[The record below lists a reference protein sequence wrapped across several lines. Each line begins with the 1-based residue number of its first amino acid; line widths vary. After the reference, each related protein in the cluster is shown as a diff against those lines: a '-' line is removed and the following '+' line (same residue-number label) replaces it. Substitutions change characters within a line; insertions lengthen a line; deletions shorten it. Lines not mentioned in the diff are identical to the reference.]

1 MAWPDDARHTDFAV
15 PPAQEIVSSAFLN
28 ALQDAIIALYVKCAA
43 LFGTEN
49 FVEVTAYP
57 EWNGA
62 ATQPEWV
69 IDTSTPEAG
78 WRCLTNAFALHFF
91 IRARVGCVID
101 AVYAKVYNSTGGDA
115 TIPMQVFKP
124 DAKFSLVAPTV
135 APALGSA
142 LFTNTNPQATHTW
155 DIVGDNGLA
164 ITLAAGEYLL
174 VAIGKNTASQA
185 GDKVAGV
192 QVIAQ
197 PIAVPV

>member
-62 ATQPEWV
+62 AAQPEWV
-69 IDTSTPEAG
+69 IDTSAPENG
-78 WRCLTNAFALHFF
+78 WRCLTNAFALHFL

-101 AVYAKVYNSTGGDA
+101 AVYVKAHNSTGSPA
-115 TIPMQVFKP
+115 TIPMEVYKP
-124 DAKFSLVAPTV
+124 DAKFSLAAPTV
-135 APALGSA
+135 APAKGSA
-142 LFTNTNPQATHTW
+142 LFTNTNAQAATSW
-155 DIVGDNGLA
+155 DIIGDDGLA
-164 ITLAAGEYLL
+164 ITMAAGEYLL
-174 VAIGKNTASQA
+174 VAIGVSAASQA
-185 GDKVAGV
+185 GDKIAGC